1 MDVTKESFKVSTY
14 PNIVVAVTETRTLNL
29 ALQVGTVSESVQV
42 DSSTEQ
48 LQTESSAL
56 GHVTNEEMV
65 ENLPLVT
72 RNYTQII
79 GLSPGVA
86 TDVTNAASLGRGG
99 GNSTDEPFVANGGT
113 GSDNNFQMNGM
124 EINDLQGSGFFSGGV
139 AVPNPDTIQ
148 EFKVQTGLYDAAY
161 GRNAG
166 ANVDVVTKGGTNQ
179 FHGTLFEFFRNEAL
193 NANEYFRKL
202 NDQPRQILRQNQ
214 FGFTFG
220 GPVRKDKLFFF
231 TSYQGTRQLNGI
243 DVNCSSTVSTPPL
256 TNDRSAAAL

>member
-1 MDVTKESFKVSTY
+1 MRVTFGLKLLFAMIVVVLSPLANAQTAGTGAISGTVTDPSGAVVTAAKVSVTNQATGGTVTVLSTNAGRYLVPLLSPGDYRVDVTKESFKVSTY

-86 TDVTNAASLGRGG
+86 TDVTNAEGEFRAIVVPGQSRYGVGSMGPGFRAAGRGRQPTLPEG
-99 GNSTDEPFVANGGT
+99 YQAFDSADLET
-113 GSDNNFQMNGM
+113 GR
-124 EINDLQGSGFFSGGV
+124 EIE
-139 AVPNPDTIQ
+139 TIAGRTVTL
-148 EFKVQTGLYDAAY
+148 EFRLLKV
-161 GRNAG
+161 N
-166 ANVDVVTKGGTNQ
+166 
-179 FHGTLFEFFRNEAL
+179 
-193 NANEYFRKL
+193 
-202 NDQPRQILRQNQ
+202 
-214 FGFTFG
+214 
-220 GPVRKDKLFFF
+220 
-231 TSYQGTRQLNGI
+231 
-243 DVNCSSTVSTPPL
+243 
-256 TNDRSAAAL
+256 